1 MTKEELIL
9 KTKAKVRRDSNLM
22 SIYIELF
29 FQQFG
34 YRPNCAG
41 CSFNSDW
48 DKFARSGNNSISV
61 VPASIGIVEK
71 TFAFKDPA
79 IIMLSYKK
87 DKITYRKYSNKA
99 TDAFVREYLKHGTKE
114 EIKQRKNLFKTLPE
128 KAKK

>member
-29 FQQFG
+29 FDQFG
-34 YRPNCAG
+34 YRPNCAS

-48 DKFARSGNNSISV
+48 DKFVRAGSVSFVGGRSSQV
-61 VPASIGIVEK
+61 IGDK
-71 TFAFKDPA
+71 TFAFKKPTSD
-79 IIMLSYKK
+79 ILSFKK
-87 DKITYRKYSNKA
+87 DGKMHRKYANKA
-99 TDAFVREYLKHGTKE
+99 TDEFIREFLKHGTKE
-114 EIKQRKNLFKTLPE
+114 EIKQRKELFKVLPE